1 MRLLVFLLAALLSP
15 SQGAVHFVP
24 LGVQNGLAN
33 RKVYQVTQDE
43 DGYLWFYAQNSIER
57 YDGFEFR
64 HYELGAESREG
75 DYQATSNTLS
85 TDSDGIVHVVQ
96 TNGRVYRYNKRTDCF
111 EQAFSVFPTSIYALL
126 FCDGR
131 TWLGTSRGL
140 ISFSEG
146 QSYLPERTVH
156 CLAESQ
162 GKIYAGTDEGVYAF
176 SDGAVR
182 RLDGCPPVP
191 VTAVIA
197 LEEGRLFA
205 GTFADGVFCV
215 DITSGERLPFA
226 SGFPN
231 VPVRRIVRN
240 GDRLLFATDGAGVVV
255 YDLTRSTIS
264 DVYSSND
271 SDNCLCANTVSDI
284 LIDRD
289 GILWVTTTTD
299 GICFSDPTHQPPQWI
314 RHVAGVSNSLPSSH
328 VNSVMEDT
336 SGRIWFGTNKGLC
349 RWENGRWHHF
359 NIPGADVILMTAE
372 DPGGTVW
379 VGGYGFPLFSIDTK
393 DRVKILDP
401 DRFHYVFALEMSD
414 NCLWIG
420 DIDAPLTCIDLS
432 TGREETF
439 EATEVW
445 DIFYS
450 DDIWVASHTGL
461 GKLSPA
467 DKAIQWLTLP
477 EGVTGSWCITRD
489 NSGRIWAGMESGGIV
504 CYNPSDGTVVNYPLE
519 ETVFDILPDETGAI
533 WAVSGELIYRIDP
546 DRSVP
551 VVMNRFLRIG
561 AGEFNHTAATRLS
574 DGRFVFGT
582 ANGAIVF
589 DPAQEGGDFEM
600 KPIVPVLTSFRL
612 LSGNAA
618 DVLKDKIIDS
628 MDRLVLKWADRSFAI
643 SYSALAM
650 IHQERILF
658 EYMMEGFDTRAQ
670 SSLSAGTA
678 EYDRLPAGRYSF
690 QVKAIDALT
699 GNVLGERTLPIT
711 IRRPVL
717 LSWCALA
724 FYAVLLS
731 ILTFLLI
738 RYEKNRK
745 SRRIAQE
752 RLDNFIRFAHELK
765 TPVSLIKAPLAA
777 LDKDSSLPPQSREPV
792 STALRNAD
800 RLMGMINSLLDLR
813 QDDAASRQLHFE
825 ICDLEDYLGESL
837 NAFLPMARHKGI
849 ELTYSVA
856 NGLDKVPI
864 DHEKMD
870 HIIQNL
876 VSNAV
881 KYTETGSV
889 TVTAEP
895 AGRSWKLQ
903 VRDTGIGI
911 PAEVRSRIFHGG
923 IRAANA
929 RNVDETGYGIGLMI
943 CRQLVLQLKGSISLS
958 SEEGA
963 GTTLTLFFP
972 MEYRPSDGLVL
983 EGGESEADV
992 AESSSEGVRPRIIIV
1007 EDDDEMLRYLRE
1019 LLASDFEIMTASDGA
1034 SALSIAEEV
1043 QPDLVLSDIIMSGMN
1058 GFDLCRRLKSNIST
1072 SHVPVILLTAMDDK
1086 EHVIMGLEA
1095 GADDYI
1101 VKPFDPQVLK
1111 ARLNNLFHE
1120 RERLRASILSS
1131 GRREKQREYTN
1142 RLDKEFMEKVLSVME
1157 ESYPD
1162 PEFQVDDLCRS
1173 VAMSRTALFNKLK
1186 ALSGKGPND
1195 FIRIYRLEKA
1205 KALLESGEYTIAE
1218 VADEVGFSDAKYFS
1232 SCFKRAFGVSPSKY

>member
-1 MRLLVFLLAALLSP
+1 MRFLVFLLAALLSP
-15 SQGAVHFVP
+15 SQEAVHFVP

-33 RKVYQVTQDE
+33 RKVYQVAQDG
-43 DGYLWFYAQNSIER
+43 DGYLWFYAQNSIDR

-64 HYELGAESREG
+64 HYELGAGSREG
-75 DYQATSNTLS
+75 NYQATSNTLS
-85 TDSDGIVHVVQ
+85 IDPDGIVHVAQ
-96 TNGRVYRYNKRTDCF
+96 TNGRVYRYDKRTDRF
-111 EQAFSVFPTSIYALL
+111 EQAFSVFPTNLYALL
-126 FCDGR
+126 FRDDR
-131 TWLGTSRGL
+131 TWLGTANGL
-140 ISFSEG
+140 ISLPEG
-146 QSYLPERTVH
+146 KSYLSERSVH
-156 CLAESQ
+156 CLTESQ
-162 GKIYAGTDEGVYAF
+162 GKIYAGTDKGVYEI
-176 SDGAVR
+176 SDSTVR
-182 RLDGCPPVP
+182 RLDGCPPVL
-191 VTAVIA
+191 VTAVIV
-197 LEEGRLFA
+197 LEDGRLFA

-215 DITSGERLPFA
+215 DGSSGERLP
-226 SGFPN
+226 SDPGFPDA
-231 VPVRRIVRN
+231 PVRRIVRS

-255 YDLTRSTIS
+255 YDLARSEIS
-264 DVYSSND
+264 DFYT
-271 SDNCLCANTVSDI
+271 SDDTDHCLCANTVSDV
-284 LIDRD
+284 LVDRD

-299 GICFSDPTHQPPQWI
+299 GICFSDPTHQPTRWI
-314 RHVAGVSNSLPSSH
+314 RHVAGVSNSLPSNH
-328 VNSVMEDT
+328 VNSVMEDS
-336 SGRIWFGTNKGLC
+336 SGRIWFGTNQGLC
-349 RWENGRWHHF
+349 RWENGRWRHF
-359 NIPGADVILMTAE
+359 NIPGSDVILMTVE
-372 DPGGTVW
+372 DPSGTVW
-379 VGGYGFPLFSIDTK
+379 AGGYGFPLFSIDTK
-393 DRVKILDP
+393 DRVKVLDP
-401 DRFHYVFALEMSD
+401 GRFHHVFSLEMAD
-414 NCLWIG
+414 NRLWIG
-420 DIDAPLTCIDLS
+420 DIDAPLTCIDLT
-432 TGREETF
+432 TGQEETF
-439 EATEVW
+439 EETGVW
-445 DIFYS
+445 DIFYA

-461 GKLSPA
+461 GKLAPA

-477 EGVTGSWCITRD
+477 EGVIGAWCITRD

-504 CYNPSDGTVVNYPLE
+504 CYNPSDGTAINYPLE
-519 ETVFDILPDETGAI
+519 ETVFDILPDEAGAI

-546 DRSVP
+546 ARRVP
-551 VVMNRFLRIG
+551 VVMNRFLGIG

-589 DPAQEGGDFEM
+589 DPAQEGGDVEM
-600 KPIVPVLTSFRL
+600 KPVIPVLTSFRL
-612 LSGNAA
+612 LSGDAA
-618 DVLKDKIIDS
+618 AVLKDKVINS
-628 MDRLVLKWADRSFAI
+628 LDRLVLNWADRSFAI

-658 EYMMEGFDTRAQ
+658 EYKMEGLDTRSQ

-678 EYDRLPAGRYSF
+678 EYDRLPAGSYSF
-690 QVKAIDALT
+690 KVMAVDALT
-699 GNVLGERTLPIT
+699 GDVLGERALPIT
-711 IRRPVL
+711 IRRPIL
-717 LSWCALA
+717 LSWGALA
-724 FYAVLLS
+724 LYAVLLS
-731 ILTFLLI
+731 ILALLLV
-738 RYEKNRK
+738 RYQKNRK

-777 LDKDSSLPPQSREPV
+777 LDKDSSLSPQSREPV

-837 NAFLPMARHKGI
+837 NAFLPIARHKGI
-849 ELTYSVA
+849 ALTYAVA

-958 SEEGA
+958 SEKGA
-963 GTTLTLFFP
+963 GTTLTLYFP
-972 MEYRPSDGLVL
+972 MEYKPSEGLVL
-983 EGGESEADV
+983 DRGEEADV
-992 AESSSEGVRPRIIIV
+992 TESSSEGVRPRIIIV

-1019 LLASDFEIMTASDGA
+1019 LLASDFEIMTASDGTT
-1034 SALSIAEEV
+1034 ALSIAEEV

-1120 RERLRASILSS
+1120 RERLRATILSS

-1157 ESYPD
+1157 ASYPN